1 MKTAER
7 LRARELRA
15 EHGLSIREIASLLDV
30 SRGTVSV
37 WVRDVQLT
45 PAQRRALAARN
56 PALNPRFNGS
66 KTRARRALA
75 ARLEYQAEGRALAG
89 RRDPE
94 FAAGCMLFW
103 AEGSRERNA
112 VKFTNSDP
120 EMMAFFLRFLR
131 RHFGVTNDM
140 VAVWC
145 NLFADHSASREEIE
159 QFWLDTLQLPRS
171 SLGKSTV
178 NVYSK
183 YSNRLRKNRLPY
195 GTCRIAVYRTRI
207 VQALYG
213 AIQELAGFDRPHW
226 ATMPRPRTRVRA
238 AVG

>member
-1 MKTAER
+1 MKTEER

-15 EHGLSIREIASLLDV
+15 ARGLSIREIASILDV

-37 WVRDVQLT
+37 WVRDIELT
-45 PAQRRALAARN
+45 SAQRETLAARN
-56 PALNPRFNGS
+56 PALNPSFNGS
-66 KTRARRALA
+66 EIRARRALD
-75 ARLEYQAEGRALAG
+75 ARLEYQAEGRAFAR

-120 EMMAFFLRFLR
+120 EMMAFFMRFLR
-131 RHFGVTNDM
+131 HHFAVTDDM

-159 QFWLDTLQLPRS
+159 LFWLDALELPRA
-171 SLGKSTV
+171 SLRKSTV

-183 YSNRLRKNRLPY
+183 YSNRLRKNKLPY

-213 AIQELAGFDRPHW
+213 AIQELARFDRPGW
-226 ATMPRPRTRVRA
+226 ATMP
-238 AVG
+238 